1 MNNNNFSDRIAQ
13 KLKIKRDQVETVI
26 TLLDEGST
34 IPFIARY
41 RKEAT
46 GELDEVAIL
55 NIRDQLDGLQKF
67 DSRVNA
73 ILKSMTEQ
81 DCLTND
87 LERKIRNASTLS
99 ALEDVYLPFKPKR
112 RTRAMAAREK
122 GLEALADYILKNQT
136 TLDPDQVDSAE
147 NEALKY
153 VDDNKGVSTYLEALT
168 GARDI
173 IAEWISEDSVLRSEI
188 REYFQKHAVFTSKL
202 IKGKEQ
208 EGAKY
213 KDYFAWSES
222 AHRSPSHRVLAI
234 FRGTSEG
241 FLRFHILP
249 DEEAALELIKNRYL
263 KAGVGNN
270 SCAEQVLAAVK
281 DSYKRLL
288 VPAMETEMKNSLKE
302 KADTE
307 AIRVFGGNLEELLLE
322 APLGQKRVLAVDPGL
337 RTGCKIVC
345 LDSSGK
351 LLKYDTIFPLPPVNR
366 MEEAGQKMKALVK
379 EYSIQAIAVG
389 NGTGGRE
396 ALAFCRNLHLDSS
409 ILITAVN
416 ENGASVYSASEA
428 GREEFPDHDL
438 TVRGSVSI
446 GRRLMDPLSELIK
459 IDPKS
464 IGVGQYQHDV
474 DQKELKHSLDDVV
487 AFCVNRVGVEVNTAS
502 ARLLQY
508 VSGLSGKLASAIVRY
523 RDEKG
528 PFKSRSEVLA
538 VPGMGNKSYQQSAG
552 FIRVRGAGNPLDN
565 SAVHPESYHIVEKM
579 ASGSGVAVGEL
590 IENEPILKKLIPED
604 YIDDTTGLPTIR
616 DIIDEL
622 KKPGRDPRENFTLF
636 SFKEGVTS
644 PEDLEEEM
652 ILFGIITNVTAFG
665 AFADI
670 GVHQDGLIHIS
681 QLADRFV
688 RNPMDIVKVNQ
699 KVTVKV
705 IGVDLKRGRISLSM
719 KGL

>member
-1 MNNNNFSDRIAQ
+1 MINNNFADRIAS
-13 KLKIKRDQVETVI
+13 KLKIKKNQVSIVI
-26 TLLDEGST
+26 TLLSEGAT

-55 NIRDQLDGLQKF
+55 NIRDYLDSFKKF
-67 DSRVNA
+67 DSRVEA

-81 DCLTND
+81 ECLTAA
-87 LERKIRNASTLS
+87 LEKKIRDASTLS
-99 ALEDVYLPFKPKR
+99 ALEDIYLPFKPKR
-112 RTRAMAAREK
+112 RTRAMAAKEK
-122 GLEALADYILKNQT
+122 GLGGLAEYILKNQNS
-136 TLDPDQVDSAE
+136 PAE
-147 NEALKY
+147 KEAARY
-153 VDDNKGVSTYLEALT
+153 VDDSKGVASSVEALS

-173 IAEWISEDSVLRSEI
+173 IAETISEDSSLRSEI
-188 REYFQKHAVFTSKL
+188 RGYFKKHAVFSSKL
-202 IKGKEQ
+202 VKGKEQ
-208 EGAKY
+208 DGAKY
-213 KDYFAWSES
+213 KDYFEWSET

-249 DEEAALELIKNRYL
+249 DEDQSLKMIEGRYI
-263 KAGVGNN
+263 KAGVGIGNC
-270 SCAEQVLAAVK
+270 SSQVVTAVK

-288 VPAMETEMKNSLKE
+288 APAMETEMKNTLKE
-302 KADTE
+302 TADTE
-307 AIRVFGGNLEELLLE
+307 AIRVFSKNLEELLLE

-351 LLKYDTIFPLPPVNR
+351 LLKYDTIFLLPPVNR
-366 MEEAGQKMKALVK
+366 IEEASRKMKAMVK

-389 NGTGGRE
+389 NGTGGKE
-396 ALAFCRNLHLDSS
+396 ALAFCRDLGLDSS
-409 ILITAVN
+409 IIITSVN

-474 DQKELKHSLDDVV
+474 DQKDLKYSLDDVV

-502 ARLLQY
+502 SRLLQY
-508 VSGLSGKLASAIVRY
+508 VSGLSGKLASAIVKF

-528 PFKSRSEVLA
+528 PFKSREAILS
-538 VPGMGNKSYQQSAG
+538 VPGMGNKSFEQSAG
-552 FIRVRGAGNPLDN
+552 FIRVRGAESPLDN
-565 SAVHPESYHIVEKM
+565 SAVHPESYHIVKKM
-579 ASGSGVAVGEL
+579 ASGSGVSVGEL
-590 IENEPILKKLIPED
+590 IENDLLLNKIVAED
-604 YIDDTTGLPTIR
+604 YIDDKTGLPTIN
-616 DIIDEL
+616 DILAEL
-622 KKPGRDPRENFTLF
+622 RKPGRDPRDNFAVF
-636 SFKEGVTS
+636 SFKEGIDT
-644 PEDLEEEM
+644 PEDLTEGM
-652 ILFGIITNVTAFG
+652 VLPGIITNVTAFG

-688 RNPMDIVKVNQ
+688 KNPMDIVKVNQ
-699 KVTVKV
+699 KVSVRV
-705 IGVDLKRGRISLSM
+705 MSVDSERRRISLSM

>member
-1 MNNNNFSDRIAQ
+1 MDKKDFAGRIGSE
-13 KLKIKRDQVETVI
+13 LNINRRQVETVI
-26 TLLDEGST
+26 GLLDEGST

-81 DCLTND
+81 DCLTID

-99 ALEDVYLPFKPKR
+99 ALEDIYLPFKPKR

-173 IAEWISEDSVLRSEI
+173 IAELISEDSVLRSEI
-188 REYFQKHAVFTSKL
+188 RGYFQKHAIISSKL

-249 DEEAALELIKNRYL
+249 DEEVALELIKKRYL
-263 KAGVGNN
+263 KAGVGKN
-270 SCAEQVLAAVK
+270 SCSDQVLAAVK

-288 VPAMETEMKNSLKE
+288 APAMETEMKNSLKE

-366 MEEAGQKMKALVK
+366 TEEAGKKMKALVK
-379 EYSIQAIAVG
+379 EYNIQAIAVG

-396 ALAFCRNLHLDSS
+396 ALAFCRNLHLDGS
-409 ILITAVN
+409 IIITAVN
-416 ENGASVYSASEA
+416 ENGASVYSASE
-428 GREEFPDHDL
+428 
-438 TVRGSVSI
+438 
-446 GRRLMDPLSELIK
+446 
-459 IDPKS
+459 
-464 IGVGQYQHDV
+464 
-474 DQKELKHSLDDVV
+474 
-487 AFCVNRVGVEVNTAS
+487 
-502 ARLLQY
+502 
-508 VSGLSGKLASAIVRY
+508 
-523 RDEKG
+523 
-528 PFKSRSEVLA
+528 
-538 VPGMGNKSYQQSAG
+538 
-552 FIRVRGAGNPLDN
+552 
-565 SAVHPESYHIVEKM
+565 
-579 ASGSGVAVGEL
+579 
-590 IENEPILKKLIPED
+590 
-604 YIDDTTGLPTIR
+604 
-616 DIIDEL
+616 
-622 KKPGRDPRENFTLF
+622 
-636 SFKEGVTS
+636 
-644 PEDLEEEM
+644 
-652 ILFGIITNVTAFG
+652 
-665 AFADI
+665 
-670 GVHQDGLIHIS
+670 
-681 QLADRFV
+681 
-688 RNPMDIVKVNQ
+688 
-699 KVTVKV
+699 
-705 IGVDLKRGRISLSM
+705 
-719 KGL
+719 

>member
-1 MNNNNFSDRIAQ
+1 LMIKNDFAGRIAGE
-13 KLKIKRDQVETVI
+13 LKISTGQVGTVI
-26 TLLDEGST
+26 GLLDEGSSV
-34 IPFIARY
+34 PFIARY

-55 NIRDQLDGLQKF
+55 NIRDRLEELKKF
-67 DSRVNA
+67 DSRVRT
-73 ILKSMTEQ
+73 ILKSLREQ
-81 DCLTND
+81 DLLTKD
-87 LERKIRNASTLS
+87 LEEKVKNAETVSI
-99 ALEDVYLPFKPKR
+99 LEDIYLPYKPKR

-122 GLEALADYILKNQT
+122 GLEPLADYILKNQT
-136 TLDPDQVDSAE
+136 FSVNEEAARYLDVG
-147 NEALKY
+147 
-153 VDDNKGVSTYLEALT
+153 KGVSTVLEALA

-173 IAEWISEDSVLRSEI
+173 IAERISEDSSLRSEI
-188 REYFQKHAVFTSKL
+188 REYFRNYAVLTSKL
-202 IKGKEQ
+202 IKGKDL
-208 EGAKY
+208 EGVKY
-213 KDYFAWSES
+213 RDYFSWAES
-222 AHRSPSHRVLAI
+222 ASRSPSHRVLAI

-249 DEEAALELIKNRYL
+249 EEEGAIKLIKKRYL
-263 KAGVGNN
+263 KIEVGEDI
-270 SCAEQVLAAVK
+270 CGGQVLTAIK

-288 VPAMETEMKNSLKE
+288 GPSMETDMKNSLKE
-302 KADTE
+302 KADSE
-307 AIRVFGGNLEELLLE
+307 AIRVFGSNLSELLLE

-351 LLKYDTIFPLPPVNR
+351 LLTFDTIFPLPPANR
-366 MEEAGQKMKALVK
+366 TEEASKKMKALIEK
-379 EYSIQAIAVG
+379 YDIQAIAVG

-396 ALAFCRNLHLDSS
+396 ALAFCRDLSLDGN
-409 ILITAVN
+409 IIITAVN

-474 DQKELKHSLDDVV
+474 DQKELKRSLDDVV

-508 VSGLSGKLASAIVRY
+508 VSGLSVKLASAIVRY
-523 RDEKG
+523 RDENG
-528 PFKSRSEVLA
+528 PFKSRSSFLSVA
-538 VPGMGNKSYQQSAG
+538 GMGSKSFEQSAA
-552 FIRVRGAGNPLDN
+552 FLRIRGAVNPLDN
-565 SAVHPESYHIVEKM
+565 SAVHPESYYIVEKM
-579 ASGSGVAVGEL
+579 AASVGVVVGEL
-590 IENEPILKKLIPED
+590 IKNEAILKQIFPSD

-622 KKPGRDPRENFTLF
+622 KKPGRDPRESFTLF

-644 PEDLEEEM
+644 PEDLEEGM
-652 ILFGIITNVTAFG
+652 ILSGIITNVTAFG

-670 GVHQDGLIHIS
+670 GVHQDGLVHIS
-681 QLADRFV
+681 QLADKFV

-699 KVTVKV
+699 RVTVKV
-705 IGVDLKRGRISLSM
+705 ISVDLERKRISLSM

>member
-1 MNNNNFSDRIAQ
+1 MSNKNFAERIGS
-13 KLKIKRDQVETVI
+13 KLNINKHQVETVI

-46 GELDEVAIL
+46 GELDEVVIL
-55 NIRDQLDGLQKF
+55 NIRDQLDNLQKF

-81 DCLTND
+81 DCLTTD
-87 LERKIRNASTLS
+87 LERKIRNATTLS
-99 ALEDVYLPFKPKR
+99 SLEDIYLPFKPKR

-136 TLDPDQVDSAE
+136 SNAE

-153 VDDNKGVSTYLEALT
+153 VNDGKDVSTALEALA
-168 GARDI
+168 GAGDI
-173 IAEWISEDSVLRSEI
+173 IAEWISEDSALRSEL
-188 REYFQKHAVFTSKL
+188 RGYFQKYAMFTSKL
-202 IKGKEQ
+202 VKGKEKDG
-208 EGAKY
+208 EKY
-213 KDYFAWSES
+213 KDYFSWSES
-222 AHRSPSHRVLAI
+222 AYKSPSHRVLAI
-234 FRGTSEG
+234 FRGTSG
-241 FLRFHILP
+241 GYLRFHILP
-249 DEEAALELIKNRYL
+249 DEELAIKLIEKRYL

-270 SCAEQVLAAVK
+270 SCSDQVLTAVK

-288 VPAMETEMKNSLKE
+288 APAMETEMKNSLKE
-302 KADTE
+302 KADIE

-366 MEEAGQKMKALVK
+366 TEEAGQKMKALVK
-379 EYSIQAIAVG
+379 EYNIQAIAVG

-487 AFCVNRVGVEVNTAS
+487 ASCVNRVGVEVNTAS

-528 PFKSRSEVLA
+528 PFKSREAILV
-538 VPGMGNKSYQQSAG
+538 VPGMGNKSFEQSAG

-579 ASGSGVAVGEL
+579 ASGSGVAVEEL
-590 IENEPILKKLIPED
+590 IENNLLLKNLVPEN
-604 YIDDTTGLPTIR
+604 YVDDTAGLPTIR

-636 SFKEGVTS
+636 SFKDGVTS
-644 PEDLEEEM
+644 PEDLEEGM
-652 ILFGIITNVTAFG
+652 LLSGIITNVTAFG

-670 GVHQDGLIHIS
+670 GVHQDGLVHIS

-688 RNPMDIVKVNQ
+688 KNPMDIVKVNQ

-705 IGVDLKRGRISLSM
+705 ISVDLERGRISLSM

>member
-1 MNNNNFSDRIAQ
+1 MSNKNFAERIGS
-13 KLKIKRDQVETVI
+13 KLNINKHQVETVI

-46 GELDEVAIL
+46 GELDEVVIL
-55 NIRDQLDGLQKF
+55 NIRDQLDNLQKF

-81 DCLTND
+81 DCLTTD
-87 LERKIRNASTLS
+87 LERKIRNATTLS
-99 ALEDVYLPFKPKR
+99 SLEDIYLPFKPKR

-136 TLDPDQVDSAE
+136 SNAE

-153 VDDNKGVSTYLEALT
+153 VNDGKDVSTALEALA
-168 GARDI
+168 GAGDI
-173 IAEWISEDSVLRSEI
+173 IAEWISEDSALRSEL
-188 REYFQKHAVFTSKL
+188 RGYFQKYAMFTSKL
-202 IKGKEQ
+202 VKGKEKDG
-208 EGAKY
+208 EKY
-213 KDYFAWSES
+213 KDYFSWSES
-222 AHRSPSHRVLAI
+222 AYKSPSHRVLAI
-234 FRGTSEG
+234 FRGTSG
-241 FLRFHILP
+241 GYLRFHILP
-249 DEEAALELIKNRYL
+249 DEELAIKLIEKRYL

-270 SCAEQVLAAVK
+270 SCSDQVLTAVK

-288 VPAMETEMKNSLKE
+288 APAMETEMKNSLKE
-302 KADTE
+302 KADIE

-366 MEEAGQKMKALVK
+366 TEEAGQKMKALVK
-379 EYSIQAIAVG
+379 EYNIQAIAVG

-487 AFCVNRVGVEVNTAS
+487 ASCVNRVGVEVNTAS

-528 PFKSRSEVLA
+528 PFKSREAILA
-538 VPGMGNKSYQQSAG
+538 VPGMGNKSFEQSAG

-579 ASGSGVAVGEL
+579 ASGSGVAVEEL
-590 IENEPILKKLIPED
+590 IENNLLLKNLVPEN
-604 YIDDTTGLPTIR
+604 YVDDTAGLPTIR

-636 SFKEGVTS
+636 SFKDGVTS
-644 PEDLEEEM
+644 PEDLEEGM
-652 ILFGIITNVTAFG
+652 LLSGIITNVTAFG

-670 GVHQDGLIHIS
+670 GVHQDGLVHIS

-688 RNPMDIVKVNQ
+688 KNPMDIVKVNQ

-705 IGVDLKRGRISLSM
+705 ISVDLERGRISLSM

>member
-1 MNNNNFSDRIAQ
+1 MNNNNLAERIAK
-13 KLKIKRDQVETVI
+13 KLNIKRIQVETVI
-26 TLLDEGST
+26 TLLDEGAT

-46 GELDEVAIL
+46 GELDEVQIL
-55 NIRDQLDGLQKF
+55 NIRDTLDSLKKF
-67 DSRVNA
+67 DSRVQA
-73 ILKSMTEQ
+73 ILKSMIEQ
-81 DCLTND
+81 NCLTPD
-87 LERKIRNASTLS
+87 LETKIKNASTLS
-99 ALEDVYLPFKPKR
+99 ALEDIYLPFKPKR
-112 RTRAMAAREK
+112 RTRAMAAKEK
-122 GLEALADYILKNQT
+122 GLEALADYIIKNQNS
-136 TLDPDQVDSAE
+136 PSE

-153 VDDNKGVSTYLEALT
+153 VDENKGVPSSLEALA

-173 IAEWISEDSVLRSEI
+173 IAERISEDSSLRSEI
-188 REYFQKHAVFTSKL
+188 RDYFKKRAEINSKI
-202 IKGKEQ
+202 IKTKEQ

-213 KDYFAWSES
+213 MAYFAWSENAS
-222 AHRSPSHRVLAI
+222 RSPSHRVLAI
-234 FRGTSEG
+234 FRGASEG

-249 DEEAALELIKNRYL
+249 EEDQSLKLIERRYIT
-263 KAGVGNN
+263 ACINTD
-270 SCAEQVLAAVK
+270 SCSEQVMTALK

-288 VPAMETEMKNSLKE
+288 APAMETEMKNVLKE
-302 KADTE
+302 KADIE
-307 AIRVFGGNLEELLLE
+307 AIRVFGKNLEELLLE

-337 RTGCKIVC
+337 RTGCKVVC

-351 LLKYDTIFPLPPVNR
+351 LLTNDTVYLLPPQKR
-366 MEEAGQKMKALVK
+366 IEEAGEKIKALIK
-379 EYSIQAIAVG
+379 EYNIEAIAIG

-396 ALAFCRNLHLDSS
+396 ALAFCQNLELEKS
-409 ILITAVN
+409 IIITAVN

-487 AFCVNRVGVEVNTAS
+487 TFCVNRVGVEVNTAS
-502 ARLLQY
+502 SRLLQY
-508 VSGLSGKLASAIVRY
+508 VSGLSDRVANAIVKY
-523 RDEKG
+523 RDDNG
-528 PFKSRSEVLA
+528 PFNSRVAILD
-538 VPGMGNKSYQQSAG
+538 VPGMGIKSYEQSAG
-552 FIRVRGAGNPLDN
+552 FIRVRGAKNALDN

-579 ASGSGVAVGEL
+579 ALSAGMDVGEL
-590 IENEPILKKLIPED
+590 IENDLVIKNLVPED
-604 YIDDTTGLPTIR
+604 FIDEKTGLPTIN
-616 DIIDEL
+616 DILAEL
-622 KKPGRDPRENFTLF
+622 KKPGRDPRESFSLF
-636 SFKEGVTS
+636 SFKEGVDS
-644 PEDLEEEM
+644 PEKLKDGM
-652 ILFGIITNVTAFG
+652 ILPGIITNVTDFG

-681 QLADRFV
+681 QLADKFV
-688 RNPMDIVKVNQ
+688 RDPMDVVRVNQ

-705 IGVDLKRGRISLSM
+705 MSVDLERKRISLSM

>member
-1 MNNNNFSDRIAQ
+1 MSNKNFAERIGS
-13 KLKIKRDQVETVI
+13 KLNINKHQVETVI

-46 GELDEVAIL
+46 GELDEVVIL
-55 NIRDQLDGLQKF
+55 NIRDQLDNLQKF

-81 DCLTND
+81 DCLTTD
-87 LERKIRNASTLS
+87 LERKIRNATTLS
-99 ALEDVYLPFKPKR
+99 SLEDIYLPFKPKR

-136 TLDPDQVDSAE
+136 SNAE

-153 VDDNKGVSTYLEALT
+153 VNDGTDVSTALEALA
-168 GARDI
+168 GAGDI
-173 IAEWISEDSVLRSEI
+173 IAEWISEDSALRSEL
-188 REYFQKHAVFTSKL
+188 RGYFQKYAMFTSKL
-202 IKGKEQ
+202 VKGKEKDG
-208 EGAKY
+208 EKY
-213 KDYFAWSES
+213 KDYFSWSES
-222 AHRSPSHRVLAI
+222 AYKSPSHRVLAI
-234 FRGTSEG
+234 FRGTSG
-241 FLRFHILP
+241 GYLRFHILP
-249 DEEAALELIKNRYL
+249 DEELAIKLIEKRYL

-270 SCAEQVLAAVK
+270 SCSDQVLTAVK

-288 VPAMETEMKNSLKE
+288 APAMETEMKNSLKE
-302 KADTE
+302 KADIE

-366 MEEAGQKMKALVK
+366 TEEAGQKMKALVK
-379 EYSIQAIAVG
+379 EYNIQAIAVG

-487 AFCVNRVGVEVNTAS
+487 ASCVNRVGVEVNTAS

-528 PFKSRSEVLA
+528 PFKSREAILA
-538 VPGMGNKSYQQSAG
+538 VPGMGNKSFEQSAG

-579 ASGSGVAVGEL
+579 ASGSGVAVEEL
-590 IENEPILKKLIPED
+590 IENNLLLKNLVPEN
-604 YIDDTTGLPTIR
+604 YVDDTAGLPTIR

-636 SFKEGVTS
+636 SFKDGVTS
-644 PEDLEEEM
+644 PEDLEEGM
-652 ILFGIITNVTAFG
+652 LLSGIITNVTAFG

-670 GVHQDGLIHIS
+670 GVHQDGLVHIS

-688 RNPMDIVKVNQ
+688 KNPMDIVKVNQ

-705 IGVDLKRGRISLSM
+705 ISVDLERGRISLSM

>member
-1 MNNNNFSDRIAQ
+1 MIKNDFAGRIARE
-13 KLKIKRDQVETVI
+13 LKIGTGQVGIVI
-26 TLLDEGST
+26 GLLDEGST

-55 NIRDQLDGLQKF
+55 NIRDCLEKLKKF
-67 DSRVNA
+67 DSRVKA
-73 ILKSMTEQ
+73 ILKSLEEQ
-81 DCLTND
+81 DFLTAD
-87 LERKIRNASTLS
+87 LEEKVNNAETISV
-99 ALEDVYLPFKPKR
+99 LEDIYLPYKPKR
-112 RTRAMAAREK
+112 RTRAMAARGK
-122 GLEALADYILKNQT
+122 GLEPLADYILKNQSSS
-136 TLDPDQVDSAE
+136 VNNKASM
-147 NEALKY
+147 Y
-153 VDDNKGVSTYLEALT
+153 VDVGKGISTVHDALA

-173 IAEWISEDSVLRSEI
+173 IAEWISEDSALRSEI
-188 REYFQKHAVFTSKL
+188 REYFRKYAVLTSKL
-202 IKGKEQ
+202 IKGKAR
-208 EGAKY
+208 EGVKY
-213 KDYFAWSES
+213 RDYFSWFES
-222 AHRSPSHRVLAI
+222 ASRSPSHRVLAI
-234 FRGTSEG
+234 FRGASEG

-249 DEEAALELIKNRYL
+249 EEEDAIKLIKRRYL
-263 KAGVGNN
+263 KTQKSEGICGD
-270 SCAEQVLAAVK
+270 QVLTAIK

-288 VPAMETEMKNSLKE
+288 GPSMETDMKNSLKE
-302 KADTE
+302 KADSE
-307 AIRVFGGNLEELLLE
+307 AIRVFGSNLSELLLE

-351 LLKYDTIFPLPPVNR
+351 LLKYDTIYPLPPVNR
-366 MEEAGQKMKALVK
+366 TEEAGKKMKALIE
-379 EYSIQAIAVG
+379 EYHIQAIAVG

-396 ALAFCRNLHLDSS
+396 ALAFCRDLSLDRN
-409 ILITAVN
+409 IIITAVN

-474 DQKELKHSLDDVV
+474 DQRKLKRSLDDVV
-487 AFCVNRVGVEVNTAS
+487 AFCVNKVGVEVNTAS

-508 VSGLSGKLASAIVRY
+508 VSGLSVKLASAIVRY
-523 RDEKG
+523 RNEKG
-528 PFKSRSEVLA
+528 PFKSRESFLA
-538 VPGMGNKSYQQSAG
+538 VAGMGNKTFEQSAG
-552 FIRVRGAGNPLDN
+552 FLRVRGAVNPLDN

-579 ASGSGVAVGEL
+579 AVSVGVAVGEL
-590 IENEPILKKLIPED
+590 IENESILKQIVPSD
-604 YIDDTTGLPTIR
+604 YIDDTTELPTIR

-636 SFKEGVTS
+636 SFRDGVSS
-644 PEDLEEEM
+644 PEDLEEGM
-652 ILFGIITNVTAFG
+652 ILSGIITNVTAFG

-681 QLADRFV
+681 QLSDKFV
-688 RNPMDIVKVNQ
+688 RNAMDIVKVNQ

-705 IGVDLKRGRISLSM
+705 ISVDLERSRISLSM

>member
-1 MNNNNFSDRIAQ
+1 MGNKDFTERISQ
-13 KLKIKRDQVETVI
+13 KLNISRHQIETVI

-34 IPFIARY
+34 VPFIARY

-55 NIRDQLDGLQKF
+55 NIRNHRDSLQKF
-67 DSRVNA
+67 DSRVQA
-73 ILKSMTEQ
+73 ILKSMNEQ
-81 DCLTND
+81 DCLTSD
-87 LERKIRNASTLS
+87 LEEKIRKAPTLS
-99 ALEDVYLPFKPKR
+99 ALEDIYLPFKPKR
-112 RTRAMAAREK
+112 RTRAMAAKEK
-122 GLEALADYILKNQT
+122 GLGTLADYILKNQNS
-136 TLDPDQVDSAE
+136 LVE
-147 NEALKY
+147 NEAVKY
-153 VDDNKGVSTYLEALT
+153 VDDDKGVPDVPAALA
-168 GARDI
+168 GAGDI
-173 IAEWISEDSVLRSEI
+173 IAEWINEDSALRSEI
-188 REYFQKHAVFTSKL
+188 RGYFQKHAVFTSKL
-202 IKGKEQ
+202 VKGKEHD
-208 EGAKY
+208 GVKY
-213 KDYFAWSES
+213 KDYFSWSER
-222 AHRSPSHRVLAI
+222 AHQSPSHRVLAI
-234 FRGTSEG
+234 FRGTAEG

-249 DEEAALELIKNRYL
+249 DEDVPLELIKKRYL
-263 KAGVGNN
+263 GAGVGKG
-270 SCAEQVLAAVK
+270 SCGNEVLTAVK

-288 VPAMETEMKNSLKE
+288 APAMETEMKNSLKE
-302 KADTE
+302 RADAE
-307 AIRVFGGNLEELLLE
+307 AIKVFGSNLEELLLE

-366 MEEAGQKMKALVK
+366 KKEAGNKIKDLVK
-379 EYSIQAIAVG
+379 EYNIQAIAVG

-396 ALAFCRNLHLDSS
+396 ALAFCRGLDLDSS
-409 ILITAVN
+409 ILISAVN

-428 GREEFPDHDL
+428 GREEFPDYDL

-474 DQKELKHSLDDVV
+474 DQKELKHSLDDIV
-487 AFCVNRVGVEVNTAS
+487 AFCVNRVGVEINTAS
-502 ARLLQY
+502 TRLLQY
-508 VSGLSGKLASAIVRY
+508 VSGLSGKLASAIVKY

-528 PFKSRSEVLA
+528 PFGSRAAVLA
-538 VPGMGNKSYQQSAG
+538 VPGMGNKSYQQAAG
-552 FIRVRGAGNPLDN
+552 FLRVRESGNPLDN

-579 ASGSGVAVGEL
+579 ASYADVAVGEL
-590 IENEPILKKLIPED
+590 IENGPVLKSLIPKD
-604 YIDDTTGLPTIR
+604 YIDDKTGLPTIR

-644 PEDLEEEM
+644 PEDLEEGM
-652 ILFGIITNVTAFG
+652 VLPGIITNVTAFG

-681 QLADRFV
+681 QLADMFV
-688 RNPMDIVKVNQ
+688 RDPMDIVKVNQ

-705 IGVDLKRGRISLSM
+705 ISVDLERKRISLSM

>member
-1 MNNNNFSDRIAQ
+1 MNNNNFTDRIAQ
-13 KLKIKRDQVETVI
+13 TLRIKRAQVETVI

-41 RKEAT
+41 RKEVT

-55 NIRDQLDGLQKF
+55 NIRDQLDGLKKF

-81 DCLTND
+81 DCLTTD
-87 LERKIRNASTLS
+87 LEVKIRNASTLS
-99 ALEDVYLPFKPKR
+99 ALEDIYLPFKPKR

-122 GLEALADYILKNQT
+122 GLETLAHFILKNQA
-136 TLDPDQVDSAE
+136 TLDPDQVDSAAD
-147 NEALKY
+147 EAVKY
-153 VDDNKGVSTYLEALT
+153 LDDGKGVSAVSDALA
-168 GARDI
+168 GAGDI
-173 IAEWISEDSVLRSEI
+173 MAEWISEDSALRSEL
-188 REYFQKHAVFTSKL
+188 REYFQKYAMFTSKL
-202 IKGKEQ
+202 VKGKEKDG
-208 EGAKY
+208 EKY
-213 KDYFAWSES
+213 KDYFSWSES
-222 AHRSPSHRVLAI
+222 AYKAPSHRVLAI

-241 FLRFHILP
+241 NLRFHILP
-249 DEEAALELIKNRYL
+249 DEEASLELIKKRYL
-263 KAGVGNN
+263 KAQVGKD

-288 VPAMETEMKNSLKE
+288 APAMETEMKNSLKE

-366 MEEAGQKMKALVK
+366 MEEAGQKMKTLVK

-409 ILITAVN
+409 ILITSVN
-416 ENGASVYSASEA
+416 ENGASVYSASAA

-446 GRRLMDPLSELIK
+446 GRRLMDPLAELIK

-474 DQKELKHSLDDVV
+474 DQKELKQSLDDVV
-487 AFCVNRVGVEVNTAS
+487 AFCVNRVGVELNTAS

-508 VSGLSGKLASAIVRY
+508 VSGLSGKLASAIVQY

-528 PFKSRSEVLA
+528 PFKSRKAVLA
-538 VPGMGNKSYQQSAG
+538 VPGMGTKSFEQSAG
-552 FIRVRGAGNPLDN
+552 FIRVRGAENPLDN
-565 SAVHPESYHIVEKM
+565 SAVHPESYHVVEKM
-579 ASGSGVAVGEL
+579 ASGAGVAVGEL
-590 IENEPILKKLIPED
+590 VENDSILKNLIPED
-604 YIDDTTGLPTIR
+604 YIDDTTGLPTVR

-622 KKPGRDPRENFTLF
+622 KKPGRDPRETFTLF
-636 SFKEGVTS
+636 SFKEGVNS
-644 PEDLEEEM
+644 PEDLKEGM
-652 ILFGIITNVTAFG
+652 ILSGIITNVTAFG

-670 GVHQDGLIHIS
+670 GVHQDGLVHIS
-681 QLADRFV
+681 QLADKFV
-688 RNPMDIVKVNQ
+688 RNPMDVVKVNQ

-705 IGVDLKRGRISLSM
+705 ISVDLERRRISLSM

>member
-1 MNNNNFSDRIAQ
+1 
-13 KLKIKRDQVETVI
+13 
-26 TLLDEGST
+26 
-34 IPFIARY
+34 
-41 RKEAT
+41 
-46 GELDEVAIL
+46 
-55 NIRDQLDGLQKF
+55 
-67 DSRVNA
+67 
-73 ILKSMTEQ
+73 
-81 DCLTND
+81 
-87 LERKIRNASTLS
+87 
-99 ALEDVYLPFKPKR
+99 
-112 RTRAMAAREK
+112 MAAKEK

-136 TLDPDQVDSAE
+136 LLAE

-153 VDDNKGVSTYLEALT
+153 VNDGKDVSTAIEALA

-173 IAEWISEDSVLRSEI
+173 IAEWISEDSALRSEI
-188 REYFQKHAVFTSKL
+188 RGYFQKHAIFTSKL

-208 EGAKY
+208 DGAKY

-222 AHRSPSHRVLAI
+222 AARAPSHRVLAI

-249 DEEAALELIKNRYL
+249 DEEFAIKMIDKRYI
-263 KAGVGNN
+263 KAEGGKD
-270 SCAEQVLAAVK
+270 SCSDQVLTAVK

-288 VPAMETEMKNSLKE
+288 VPAMETEMKNSLKK
-302 KADTE
+302 KADIE

-366 MEEAGQKMKALVK
+366 VEEAGQKMKALVK
-379 EYSIQAIAVG
+379 EYNIQAIAVG

-396 ALAFCRNLHLDSS
+396 SLAFCRNLHLDSS
-409 ILITAVN
+409 ILITSVN
-416 ENGASVYSASEA
+416 ENGASVYSASAA

-446 GRRLMDPLSELIK
+446 GRRLMDPLAELIK

-474 DQKELKHSLDDVV
+474 DQKELKQSLDDVV

-508 VSGLSGKLASAIVRY
+508 VSGLSGKLASAIVQY

-528 PFKSRSEVLA
+528 PFKSREAVLA
-538 VPGMGNKSYQQSAG
+538 VPGMGNKSFEQSAG
-552 FIRVRGAGNPLDN
+552 FIRVRGADNPLDN
-565 SAVHPESYHIVEKM
+565 SAVHPESYHVVEKM
-579 ASGSGVAVGEL
+579 ASGAGVAVGEL
-590 IENEPILKKLIPED
+590 VENDSILKNLIPED
-604 YIDDTTGLPTIR
+604 YIDDTTGLPTVR

-622 KKPGRDPRENFTLF
+622 KKPGRDPRETFTLF
-636 SFKEGVTS
+636 SFKEGVNS
-644 PEDLEEEM
+644 PEDLEEGM
-652 ILFGIITNVTAFG
+652 ILSGIITNVTAFG

-670 GVHQDGLIHIS
+670 GVHQDGLVHIS
-681 QLADRFV
+681 QLADKFV

-705 IGVDLKRGRISLSM
+705 ISVDLERGRISLSM

>member
-1 MNNNNFSDRIAQ
+1 MDKKKFAVRIGQ
-13 KLKIKRDQVETVI
+13 ELNINRRQVETVI
-26 TLLDEGST
+26 GLLGEGCT

-46 GELDEVAIL
+46 GELDEVQIL
-55 NIRDQLDGLQKF
+55 NIRDHLDSLQKF
-67 DSRVNA
+67 DSRVQV

-81 DCLTND
+81 DCLTED
-87 LERKIRNASTLS
+87 LEVKIRNAQTLS
-99 ALEDVYLPFKPKR
+99 ALEDIYLPFKPKR
-112 RTRAMAAREK
+112 KTRAMAAREK
-122 GLEALADYILKNQT
+122 GLEALAEFILKNQKS
-136 TLDPDQVDSAE
+136 PAE

-153 VDDNKGVSTYLEALT
+153 VDDGKGVPTPLEALA

-173 IAEWISEDSVLRSEI
+173 IAERISEDSALRSEI
-188 REYFQKHAVFTSKL
+188 RGYFKKHADFTSKL
-202 IKGKEQ
+202 VKGKEQ
-208 EGAKY
+208 DGAKY

-222 AHRSPSHRVLAI
+222 ADRSPSHRILAI
-234 FRGTSEG
+234 FRGAAEG

-249 DEEAALELIKNRYL
+249 VDEPAVKIIERRYL
-263 KAGVGNN
+263 KTEAGES
-270 SCAEQVLAAVK
+270 SCSDQILTAVK

-288 VPAMETEMKNSLKE
+288 APAMETEMKNTLKE
-302 KADTE
+302 MADAE

-351 LLKYDTIFPLPPVNR
+351 LLKYDTIFPLPPVNKA
-366 MEEAGQKMKALVK
+366 EEAGKKIKALVK
-379 EYSIQAIAVG
+379 EFNIQAIAVG

-396 ALAFCRNLHLDSS
+396 ALAFCRDLQLDSS
-409 ILITAVN
+409 IIITAVN

-487 AFCVNRVGVEVNTAS
+487 AFCVNRVGVEINTAS

-508 VSGLSGKLASAIVRY
+508 VSGLSGKLASSIVKY

-528 PFKSRSEVLA
+528 PFKSRAAILA
-538 VPGMGNKSYQQSAG
+538 VPGMGNKSFEQSAG
-552 FIRVRGAGNPLDN
+552 FIRVRGADNPLDN
-565 SAVHPESYHIVEKM
+565 SAVHPESYHIVKKM
-579 ASGSGVAVGEL
+579 AVSAEVAVEKL
-590 IENEPILKKLIPED
+590 IENDSVLENLIPED
-604 YIDDTTGLPTIR
+604 YIDEATGLPTIR

-622 KKPGRDPRENFTLF
+622 KKPGRDPREAFAVF

-644 PEDLEEEM
+644 PEDLKEGM
-652 ILFGIITNVTAFG
+652 ILSGIITNVTAFG

-705 IGVDLKRGRISLSM
+705 LNLDLERGRISLSM

>member
-1 MNNNNFSDRIAQ
+1 MNNNNFADRIAL
-13 KLKIKRDQVETVI
+13 KLQIKRAQVETVI

-55 NIRDQLDGLQKF
+55 NIRDHLDSLEKF

-81 DCLTND
+81 NCLTSD
-87 LERKIRNASTLS
+87 LEVKIRNAPTLS
-99 ALEDVYLPFKPKR
+99 ALEDIYLPFKPKR

-136 TLDPDQVDSAE
+136 TPDPDQLDHLE

-153 VDDNKGVSTYLEALT
+153 VNDDKDVSTVLEAIA
-168 GARDI
+168 GAGDI
-173 IAEWISEDSVLRSEI
+173 IAERISEDSVLRSEI
-188 REYFQKHAVFTSKL
+188 RGYFQKHAIISSKL
-202 IKGKEQ
+202 VKGKEQ

-213 KDYFAWSES
+213 KDYFSWSEI

-234 FRGTSEG
+234 FRGTSVG
-241 FLRFHILP
+241 VLRFHILP
-249 DEEAALELIKNRYL
+249 DEEAALELIKKRYL
-263 KAGVGNN
+263 KEGGCKS
-270 SCAEQVLAAVK
+270 SCSDQVLVAVK

-288 VPAMETEMKNSLKE
+288 APAMETEMKNTLKE
-302 KADTE
+302 MADAE

-351 LLKYDTIFPLPPVNR
+351 LLRYDTIFPLPPVDR
-366 MEEAGQKMKALVK
+366 AEEAGQKMKALVK
-379 EYSIQAIAVG
+379 EYNIQAIAVG

-396 ALAFCRNLHLDSS
+396 ALAFCRNLHLDSTT
-409 ILITAVN
+409 LITSVN

-474 DQKELKHSLDDVV
+474 DQKQLKHSLDDVV

-502 ARLLQY
+502 VRLFQY

-528 PFKSRSEVLA
+528 PFKSRAAVLA
-538 VPGMGNKSYQQSAG
+538 VPGMGNKSFQQSAG
-552 FIRVRGAGNPLDN
+552 FLRVRGSGNPLDN

-579 ASGSGVAVGEL
+579 ASCAGVDLEEL
-590 IENEPILKKLIPED
+590 IENEPILKSLIPKD
-604 YIDDTTGLPTIR
+604 YIDDKTGLPTIR

-636 SFKEGVTS
+636 SFKEGVNS
-644 PEDLEEEM
+644 PEDLEEGM
-652 ILFGIITNVTAFG
+652 ILSGIITNVTAFG

-670 GVHQDGLIHIS
+670 GVHQDGLVHIS
-681 QLADRFV
+681 QLADKFV

-699 KVTVKV
+699 RVTVKV
-705 IGVDLKRGRISLSM
+705 ISVDLERKRISLSM

>member
-1 MNNNNFSDRIAQ
+1 MNNNNFADRIAQ
-13 KLKIKRDQVETVI
+13 KLNIKKTQVETVV
-26 TLLDEGST
+26 TLLADGAT

-55 NIRDQLDGLQKF
+55 NIRDTLDNLKKF
-67 DSRVNA
+67 ASRVDV
-73 ILKSMTEQ
+73 ILKSMKEQ
-81 DCLTND
+81 DCLTGN
-87 LERKIRNASTLS
+87 LEEKIRNASTLS
-99 ALEDVYLPFKPKR
+99 ALEDIYLPFKPKR
-112 RTRAMAAREK
+112 RTRAMAAKEK
-122 GLEALADYILKNQT
+122 GLETLADYILKNQN
-136 TLDPDQVDSAE
+136 LPSE
-147 NEALKY
+147 KEALRY
-153 VDDNKGVSTYLEALT
+153 VDDEKGVASSPEALS

-173 IAEWISEDSVLRSEI
+173 IAERISEDAALRSEI
-188 REYFQKHAVFTSKL
+188 RAYFQKYAVLSSKI
-202 IKGKEQ
+202 IKGKEL
-208 EGAKY
+208 EGVKY
-213 KDYFAWSES
+213 MAYFAWSES
-222 AHRSPSHRVLAI
+222 AARSPSHRVLAI

-249 DEEAALELIKNRYL
+249 EDESIHGLIEKRYV
-263 KAGVGNN
+263 KAGVYM
-270 SCAEQVLAAVK
+270 SKCSDQVMTALK

-288 VPAMETEMKNSLKE
+288 APAMETEMKNLLKE

-307 AIRVFGGNLEELLLE
+307 AIRVFGKNLEELLLE

-351 LLKYDTIFPLPPVNR
+351 LLKNDTVYLLPPQKR
-366 MEEAGQKMKALVK
+366 IDEASAKIKALIE
-379 EYSIQAIAVG
+379 EYKIQAIAVG
-389 NGTGGRE
+389 NGTGGKE
-396 ALAFCRNLHLDSS
+396 ALAFCRNLGLDKS
-409 ILITAVN
+409 IIITAVN

-428 GREEFPDHDL
+428 GREEFPDYDL

-474 DQKELKHSLDDVV
+474 DQKELKNSLDDIVV
-487 AFCVNRVGVEVNTAS
+487 FCVNRVGVEINTSS

-508 VSGLSGKLASAIVRY
+508 VSGLSGKLASSIVKY

-528 PFKSRSEVLA
+528 PFQSREAIMS
-538 VPGMGNKSYQQSAG
+538 VPGMGNKSFEQSAG
-552 FIRVRGAGNPLDN
+552 FIRVRGAENPLDN

-579 ASGSGVAVGEL
+579 ALGAGVAVKDL
-590 IENEPILKKLIPED
+590 IKNDTVLKNLIPED
-604 YIDDTTGLPTIR
+604 YIDNKTGLLTIN
-616 DIIDEL
+616 DILSEL
-622 KKPGRDPRENFTLF
+622 RKPGRDPRDNFVLF
-636 SFKEGVTS
+636 SFKEGVDT
-644 PEDLEEEM
+644 PEDLKEGM
-652 ILFGIITNVTAFG
+652 ILPGIITNVTDFG

-688 RNPMDIVKVNQ
+688 KNPMDIVKVNQ
-699 KVTVKV
+699 KVMVRV
-705 IGVDLKRGRISLSM
+705 MSVDLERKRIALSL
-719 KGL
+719 KGFQEG